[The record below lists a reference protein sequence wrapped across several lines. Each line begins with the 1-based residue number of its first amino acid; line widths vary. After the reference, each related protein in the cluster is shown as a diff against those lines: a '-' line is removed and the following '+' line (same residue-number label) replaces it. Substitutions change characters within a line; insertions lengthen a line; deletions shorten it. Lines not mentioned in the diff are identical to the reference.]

1 MPNRLIH
8 LLLLAASL
16 YASGAA
22 IVALSNGTPVSRH
35 VETTTAKMPA
45 VSSAAEPLDATTT
58 LLPVIVVHPEPEML
72 TLATVTVRPS
82 RTDLTETV
90 AESDEISMAA
100 ILPAVPRATALSFA
114 SAGFDMPYY
123 SFGRTLRHVS
133 KE

>member
-22 IVALSNGTPVSRH
+22 VVALSNGTPVSRH

-45 VSSAAEPLDATTT
+45 VPPAAATLDATTT
-58 LLPVIVVHPEPEML
+58 LLPIVVVHPEPEVL

-90 AESDEISMAA
+90 ADSDEIPMAT
-100 ILPAVPRATALSFA
+100 ILPGVRRSTVPSFA

>member
-22 IVALSNGTPVSRH
+22 IVALSNGAPGSGHTEAMAIKPTP
-35 VETTTAKMPA
+35 AA
-45 VSSAAEPLDATTT
+45 VDAIDATTT
-58 LLPVIVVHPEPEML
+58 LLPVVVVHPEPEVP

-82 RTDLTETV
+82 RTDLAEAVADAGKTPVGPIVQSARVGTV
-90 AESDEISMAA
+90 
-100 ILPAVPRATALSFA
+100 LSFA
-114 SAGFDMPYY
+114 GAGFDMPYY